1 MKKLLT
7 VVLSLVLVASLL
19 AGCGTDNNS
28 TGNNS
33 SFNLN
38 NEIVVVS
45 REEGSGT
52 RGAFVELTGVE
63 AKDDN
68 GNTVDRTYEEAIVY
82 NGTNQVLTA
91 VAGNEYAIGYIS
103 TGSLNNTVRPLK
115 IDGVEP
121 TTENIKN
128 GSYKIARPFNIATK
142 SDVSEITQDFIDF
155 IMSKEGQ
162 EIVSDSFIAVDDNP
176 SPYAGSKPSGKVIVA
191 GSTSVTPVME
201 KLREAYLE
209 INPNAEIEIHSTGSS
224 AGMQAAITGTA
235 DIGMASR
242 DLKDS
247 EKAELD
253 YLAIAIDG
261 IAVINNPT
269 NTIDDLALEQ
279 VTKIF
284 TGEIIKWSDIK

>member
-1 MKKLLT
+1 
-7 VVLSLVLVASLL
+7 
-19 AGCGTDNNS
+19 
-28 TGNNS
+28 
-33 SFNLN
+33 
-38 NEIVVVS
+38 
-45 REEGSGT
+45 
-52 RGAFVELTGVE
+52 
-63 AKDDN
+63 
-68 GNTVDRTYEEAIVY
+68 
-82 NGTNQVLTA
+82 
-91 VAGNEYAIGYIS
+91 
-103 TGSLNNTVRPLK
+103 
-115 IDGVEP
+115 
-121 TTENIKN
+121 
-128 GSYKIARPFNIATK
+128 
-142 SDVSEITQDFIDF
+142 
-155 IMSKEGQ
+155 MSKEGQ

>member
-1 MKKLLT
+1 MKRILT
-7 VVLSLVLVASLL
+7 IGIILILGASILG
-19 AGCGTDNNS
+19 GCGANNS
-28 TGNNS
+28 TDSGKG
-33 SFNLN
+33 FNLDK
-38 NEIVVVS
+38 EIVVIS

-52 RGAFVELTGVE
+52 RGAFVEITGIE
-63 AKDDN
+63 AKDEL

-91 VAGNEYAIGYIS
+91 VAGNEYAIGYVS
-103 TGSLNNTVRPLK
+103 TGSLNETVRALK

-142 SDVSEITQDFIDF
+142 GNLTEITQDFIDF

-162 EIVSDSFIAVDDNP
+162 EIVSEDFIAVDDNAA
-176 SPYAGSKPSGKVIVA
+176 PYAGSKPSGKIIIA

-209 INPNAEIEIHSTGSS
+209 INPEAEIEIHSTGSS
-224 AGMQAAITGTA
+224 AGMQAVINGTA

-247 EKAELD
+247 EKADLD
-253 YLAIAIDG
+253 YMAIAIDG
-261 IAVINNPT
+261 IAVINNPA
-269 NTIDDLALEQ
+269 NTIDNLSLED

-284 TGEIIKWSDIK
+284 IGEITRWSHIK

>member
-7 VVLSLVLVASLL
+7 IGLIFILVTSLL
-19 AGCGTDNNS
+19 AGCGADNS
-28 TGNNS
+28 TDSGNG
-33 SFNLN
+33 FDLN
-38 NEIVVVS
+38 KEIVVVS

-63 AKDDN
+63 IEDDN

-103 TGSLNNTVRPLK
+103 TGSLNDSVRALK

-142 SDVSEITQDFIDF
+142 GDVSEVTQDFIDF

-201 KLREAYLE
+201 ELREAYLE

-224 AGMQAAITGTA
+224 AGMQAAINGTA

-242 DLKDS
+242 ELKDS

-261 IAVINNPT
+261 IAIINNPA
-269 NTIDDLALEQ
+269 NTIDDISLENL
-279 VTKIF
+279 TKIF
-284 TGEIIKWSDIK
+284 IGEITKWSDIK

>member
-7 VVLSLVLVASLL
+7 IGLIFILVTSLL
-19 AGCGTDNNS
+19 AGCGADNS
-28 TGNNS
+28 TDSGNG
-33 SFNLN
+33 FDLN
-38 NEIVVVS
+38 KEIVVVS

-63 AKDDN
+63 IEDDN

-91 VAGNEYAIGYIS
+91 VAGNEYAIGYVS
-103 TGSLNNTVRPLK
+103 TGSLNDSVRALK
-115 IDGVEP
+115 IDGVSP
-121 TTENIKN
+121 TSENINN

-142 SDVSEITQDFIDF
+142 GDVSEVTQDFMAF

-162 EIVSDSFIAVDDNP
+162 EIVATSYIAVEDNAGL
-176 SPYAGSKPSGKVIVA
+176 YAGSKPSGKIVVA

-201 KLREAYLE
+201 ELREAYLE

-224 AGMQAAITGTA
+224 AGMQAAINGTA

-242 DLKDS
+242 ELKDS

-261 IAVINNPT
+261 IAIINNPA
-269 NTIDDLALEQ
+269 NTIDDISLENL
-279 VTKIF
+279 TKIF
-284 TGEIIKWSDIK
+284 IGEITKWSDIK

>member
-1 MKKLLT
+1 MKRILT
-7 VVLSLVLVASLL
+7 IGIILILGASILG
-19 AGCGTDNNS
+19 GCGANNS
-28 TGNNS
+28 TDSGKG
-33 SFNLN
+33 FNLDK
-38 NEIVVVS
+38 EIVVIS

-52 RGAFVELTGVE
+52 RGAFVEITGIE
-63 AKDDN
+63 AKDEL

-91 VAGNEYAIGYIS
+91 VAGNEYAIGYVS
-103 TGSLNNTVRPLK
+103 TGSLNETVRALK

-142 SDVSEITQDFIDF
+142 GNLTEITQDFIDF

-162 EIVSDSFIAVDDNP
+162 EIVSEDFIAVDDNAA
-176 SPYAGSKPSGKVIVA
+176 PYAGSKPSGKIIIA

-209 INPNAEIEIHSTGSS
+209 INPEAEIEIHSTGSS
-224 AGMQAAITGTA
+224 AGMQAVINGTA

-247 EKAELD
+247 EKADLD
-253 YLAIAIDG
+253 YMAIAIDG
-261 IAVINNPT
+261 IAVINNPV
-269 NTIDDLALEQ
+269 NTIDNLSLED

-284 TGEIIKWSDIK
+284 IGEITRWSHIK

>member
-1 MKKLLT
+1 MKRILT
-7 VVLSLVLVASLL
+7 IGIILILGASILG
-19 AGCGTDNNS
+19 GCGANNS
-28 TGNNS
+28 TDSGKG
-33 SFNLN
+33 FNLDK
-38 NEIVVVS
+38 EIVVIS

-52 RGAFVELTGVE
+52 RGAFVEITGIE
-63 AKDDN
+63 AKDEL

-91 VAGNEYAIGYIS
+91 VAGNEYAIGYVS
-103 TGSLNNTVRPLK
+103 TGSLNETVRALK

-142 SDVSEITQDFIDF
+142 GNLTEITQDFIDF

-162 EIVSDSFIAVDDNP
+162 EIVSEDFIAVDDNAA
-176 SPYAGSKPSGKVIVA
+176 PYAGSKPSGKIIIA

-209 INPNAEIEIHSTGSS
+209 INPEAEIEIHSTGSS
-224 AGMQAAITGTA
+224 AGMQAVINDTA

-242 DLKDS
+242 DLNDS
-247 EKAELD
+247 EKADLD
-253 YLAIAIDG
+253 YMAIAIDG
-261 IAVINNPT
+261 IAVINNPA
-269 NTIDDLALEQ
+269 NTIDNLSLED

-284 TGEIIKWSDIK
+284 IGEITRWSHIK

>member
-1 MKKLLT
+1 MKRILT
-7 VVLSLVLVASLL
+7 IGIILILGASILG
-19 AGCGTDNNS
+19 GCGANNS
-28 TGNNS
+28 TDSGKG
-33 SFNLN
+33 FNLDK
-38 NEIVVVS
+38 EIVIIS

-52 RGAFVELTGVE
+52 RGAFVEITGIE
-63 AKDDN
+63 AKDEL

-91 VAGNEYAIGYIS
+91 VAGNEYAIGYVS
-103 TGSLNNTVRPLK
+103 TGSLNETVRALK

-142 SDVSEITQDFIDF
+142 GNLTEITQDFIDF

-162 EIVSDSFIAVDDNP
+162 EIVSEDFIAVDDNAA
-176 SPYAGSKPSGKVIVA
+176 PYAGSKPSGKIIIA

-209 INPNAEIEIHSTGSS
+209 INPEAEIEIHSTGSS
-224 AGMQAAITGTA
+224 AGMQAVINGTA

-247 EKAELD
+247 EKADLD
-253 YLAIAIDG
+253 YMAIAIDG
-261 IAVINNPT
+261 IAVINNPV
-269 NTIDDLALEQ
+269 NTIDNLSLED

-284 TGEIIKWSDIK
+284 IGEITRWSHIK

>member
-284 TGEIIKWSDIK
+284 TGEMIKWSDIK

>member
-1 MKKLLT
+1 MKRILT
-7 VVLSLVLVASLL
+7 IGIILILGASILG
-19 AGCGTDNNS
+19 GCGANNS
-28 TGNNS
+28 TDSGKG
-33 SFNLN
+33 FNLDK
-38 NEIVVVS
+38 EIVVIS

-52 RGAFVELTGVE
+52 RGAFVEITGIE
-63 AKDDN
+63 AKDEL

-91 VAGNEYAIGYIS
+91 VAGNEYAIGYVS
-103 TGSLNNTVRPLK
+103 TGSLNDTVRALK

-121 TTENIKN
+121 TSENIKN

-142 SDVSEITQDFIDF
+142 GDVSEVTQDFIDF

-162 EIVSDSFIAVDDNP
+162 EIISHSFIAIDDNAL
-176 SPYAGSKPSGKVIVA
+176 PYAGSKPSGKVIVA

-224 AGMQAAITGTA
+224 AGMQAAINGTA

-247 EKAELD
+247 EKAELED
-253 YLAIAIDG
+253 LAIAIDG
-261 IAVINNPT
+261 IAIINNPA
-269 NTIDDLALEQ
+269 NTIDDLTLEQ

-284 TGEIIKWSDIK
+284 TGEITKWSDIK

>member
-1 MKKLLT
+1 MKRILT
-7 VVLSLVLVASLL
+7 IGIILILGASILG
-19 AGCGTDNNS
+19 GCGANNS
-28 TGNNS
+28 TDSGKG
-33 SFNLN
+33 FNLDK
-38 NEIVVVS
+38 EIVVIS

-52 RGAFVELTGVE
+52 RGAFVEITGIE
-63 AKDDN
+63 AKDEL

-91 VAGNEYAIGYIS
+91 VAGNEYAIGYVS
-103 TGSLNNTVRPLK
+103 TGSLNETVRALK

-142 SDVSEITQDFIDF
+142 GNLTEITQDFIDF

-162 EIVSDSFIAVDDNP
+162 EIVSEDFIAVDDNAA
-176 SPYAGSKPSGKVIVA
+176 PYAGSKPSGKIIIA

-209 INPNAEIEIHSTGSS
+209 INPEAEIEIHSTGSS
-224 AGMQAAITGTA
+224 AGMQAVINGTA

-247 EKAELD
+247 EKADLD
-253 YLAIAIDG
+253 YMAIAY
-261 IAVINNPT
+261 
-269 NTIDDLALEQ
+269 
-279 VTKIF
+279 
-284 TGEIIKWSDIK
+284 